1 MKVIELV
8 IRKAGRVVAREAS
21 LVENEGKTLTEQ
33 YATRTDELQALG
45 FEVERIELDDWPTW
59 R

>member
-21 LVENEGKTLTEQ
+21 LVENEGKTLTGQ